1 MLPIGHD
8 DKWHDSLC
16 NELNT
21 DKRMNQMTVA
31 GSAPLTPG
39 LPPHKLQAA
48 GGGKVFLD
56 GVVDPLDEHAGQV
69 GPLQQIGHRS
79 AVPKRVYRPPAARS
93 YTCDSRREA
102 RRSGLCLDKKGKGCM
117 F

>member
-1 MLPIGHD
+1 MLTSMDISATQYIDASDIMSALLFH
-8 DKWHDSLC
+8 
-16 NELNT
+16 
-21 DKRMNQMTVA
+21 
-31 GSAPLTPG
+31 GS
-39 LPPHKLQAA
+39 
-48 GGGKVFLD
+48 KVFLD

-69 GPLQQIGHRS
+69 GPLQQIGHRG